1 MRVDGEQWMANRSV
15 VAEPLVAGFA
25 EMYILM
31 YSTGML
37 KRYSI
42 AEARR
47 NLPSLVDEAESGSEV
62 ELTRRGKAVAVV
74 VSVEAYER
82 LKLQRGSFGE
92 AYKAFREK
100 YPSSRVAGGEAL
112 GPKYF
117 RWLRD
122 KTRGRKV
129 EL

>member
-1 MRVDGEQWMANRSV
+1 MFNAQLGSLWTR
-15 VAEPLVAGFA
+15 FA
-25 EMYILM
+25 EMYMWM
-31 YSTGML
+31 YSTRMS

-42 AEARR
+42 ADARR
-47 NLPSLVDEAESGSEV
+47 NLPSLIDEAESGSEV
-62 ELTRRGKAVAVV
+62 ELTRRGRAVAVV

-82 LKLQRGSFGE
+82 LKLQRSGFGE

-100 YPSSRVAGGEAL
+100 YPAGRVAGEEAL

-117 RWLRD
+117 RGLRD
-122 KTRGRKV
+122 RARGRKV